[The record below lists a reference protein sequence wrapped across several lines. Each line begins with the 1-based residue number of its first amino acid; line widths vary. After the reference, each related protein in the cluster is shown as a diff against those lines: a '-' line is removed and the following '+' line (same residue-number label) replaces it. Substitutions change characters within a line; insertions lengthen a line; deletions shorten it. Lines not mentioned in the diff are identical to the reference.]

1 VEVII
6 VISRT
11 ENLHVE
17 VDEKHTVEEASET
30 RQYAEYKLIA
40 ATSVD
45 INEPNTGNTVT
56 AVHESNHKEFEK
68 IDVQVCLG
76 EL

>member
-1 VEVII
+1 VEGQI
-6 VISRT
+6 VTSRT
-11 ENLHVE
+11 EYLHVE
-17 VDEKHTVEEASET
+17 VDEKHTAEEASKT

-40 ATSVD
+40 AISVD
-45 INEPNTGNTVT
+45 INEPTIGNTVT
-56 AVHESNHKEFEK
+56 AVHKSNHKQFER

>member
-1 VEVII
+1 MN
-6 VISRT
+6 SRT
-11 ENLHVE
+11 EDLHV
-17 VDEKHTVEEASET
+17 VIDEKNTVEEASET
-30 RQYAEYKLIA
+30 RQCAEYELIT

-56 AVHESNHKEFEK
+56 AVHESNHKQFER
-68 IDVQVCLG
+68 IDVQVCLE

>member
-1 VEVII
+1 MTN
-6 VISRT
+6 RT
-11 ENLHVE
+11 EYLHVE

-30 RQYAEYKLIA
+30 RQYAEYELIA

-45 INEPNTGNTVT
+45 INEPSTGNIVT
-56 AVHESNHKEFEK
+56 AVHETKHKQFER
-68 IDVQVCLG
+68 IDVQVCMG